1 MAHVLEGL
9 QLYEA
14 IAEELAAQREQ
25 ERKGNADSDLPW
37 LDDSFLDEG
46 TVTAEAAEN
55 KAEAEE
61 AEEPFTPTQEK
72 LEAKKHRLEEELEKN
87 RQNTFV

>member
-1 MAHVLEGL
+1 M
-9 QLYEA
+9 
-14 IAEELAAQREQ
+14 
-25 ERKGNADSDLPW
+25 
-37 LDDSFLDEG
+37 
-46 TVTAEAAEN
+46 TAEAAEN